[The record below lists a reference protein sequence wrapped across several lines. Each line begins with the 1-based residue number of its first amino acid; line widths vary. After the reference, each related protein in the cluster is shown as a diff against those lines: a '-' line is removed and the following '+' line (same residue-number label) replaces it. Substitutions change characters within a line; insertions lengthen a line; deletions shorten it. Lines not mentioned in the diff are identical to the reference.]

1 MYYSENQA
9 QKSTVSRFMYK
20 VYGWMSLGL
29 AVTAGLSYYL
39 SETPAFMQAILTN
52 SWLLLA
58 IIIFQFGLVLALS
71 MLVTRM
77 NFATAVGF
85 FLLYAASVALT
96 LAPIFLIY
104 TTASIYLTF
113 VTTAGMFGVMSLY
126 GYFTQDDLTSV
137 GSISMMALIGIIIAS
152 LVNLFLKSQVV
163 DYVISGIGVLVFTA
177 LTAYD
182 VQKIKQMAYQLMG
195 YEQMRDNIAIVCA
208 LTLYLDFINLFL
220 FLLRFLGHKKDE

>member
-1 MYYSENQA
+1 
-9 QKSTVSRFMYK
+9 
-20 VYGWMSLGL
+20 
-29 AVTAGLSYYL
+29 
-39 SETPAFMQAILTN
+39 
-52 SWLLLA
+52 
-58 IIIFQFGLVLALS
+58 
-71 MLVTRM
+71 
-77 NFATAVGF
+77 
-85 FLLYAASVALT
+85 
-96 LAPIFLIY
+96 
-104 TTASIYLTF
+104 
-113 VTTAGMFGVMSLY
+113 MFGVMSLY